1 MLTSEP
7 TEEDVVEETPQ
18 AEEPHEEIIETA
30 QPVKEEIAEPYTLEV
45 DEETGE
51 VLAIKPIQEAPK
63 GTSLYQKYLSLKNQ
77 YPAHVVAYRVGD
89 FYEFFGDD
97 AIRLSKFMDLVLTGR
112 DCGLKERVPMVGIPY
127 HASEPYFMKIATK
140 YKLAIVDGDEVE
152 LMETEELLFVSEDI
166 TEEERNELF
175 EDDLPQKDDGEIDNF
190 EEEYAVVKFFDKDAL
205 CNLYELFEYNLDL
218 Q

>member
-1 MLTSEP
+1 
-7 TEEDVVEETPQ
+7 
-18 AEEPHEEIIETA
+18 
-30 QPVKEEIAEPYTLEV
+30 
-45 DEETGE
+45 
-51 VLAIKPIQEAPK
+51 
-63 GTSLYQKYLSLKNQ
+63 
-77 YPAHVVAYRVGD
+77 
-89 FYEFFGDD
+89 
-97 AIRLSKFMDLVLTGR
+97 
-112 DCGLKERVPMVGIPY
+112 MVGIPY